1 MIRNKQDFWSGIL
14 FLGFGLFFAFFA
26 REYNMGTPAKM
37 GPGYFPFYLGVLLSI
52 MGAFIAI
59 RALPKT
65 ALVTHVEKFDIK
77 TMGLILGAVCA
88 FGLLLQPLGLFVALF
103 VLVMISAFASH
114 EFSFKRALINAAVLI
129 TLCYVVFVKLLSLQF
144 PLFPRF
150 LGL

>member
-14 FLGFGLFFAFFA
+14 FLAAGLFFAIFA
-26 REYNMGTPAKM
+26 LDYNMGTPAKM

-52 MGAFIAI
+52 MGAYIAL
-59 RALPKT
+59 RALPKSNDKT
-65 ALVTHVEKFDIK
+65 EVEKFDFR
-77 TMGLILGAVCA
+77 TLGFVLGAVCA
-88 FGLLLQPLGLFVALF
+88 FGFLLQPMGLFVALF
-103 VLVMISAFASH
+103 ALVMISAFASH
-114 EFSFKRALINAAVLI
+114 EFSIRTALINAAVLI